1 MWGVR
6 TGRDSSEGRQGSGGR
21 VKRVRVGRLS
31 SVDTFKNIFV
41 FFEHVSGNHFRGEV
55 GRQG

>member
-1 MWGVR
+1 M
-6 TGRDSSEGRQGSGGR
+6 GRDSSEGRQGSGGR

-31 SVDTFKNIFV
+31 SVDMFKNIFV
-41 FFEHVSGNHFRGEV
+41 FLKHVSGNHFRGEV